1 MPIKKL
7 NLNGKMPTAKDYK
20 LTKRLTEADK
30 QRIASNRTVL
40 EETANDNGDESTAV
54 KQTSNSKSSNAH
66 ASAMKAFL
74 MTNKRLHPELY
85 KGNSIIGKVLS

>member
-7 NLNGKMPTAKDYK
+7 NLNGKLPTAKGYK

-30 QRIASNRTVL
+30 QRTASSGAIL
-40 EETANDNGDESTAV
+40 EAMANDSE
-54 KQTSNSKSSNAH
+54 TSSSESSNAH